1 MNRLKEQL
9 KEFSAKNNKLNL
21 MDLFNTIVG
30 IALIV
35 SLILVFQNPGN
46 RYAILATC
54 LSGGLMNILNGL
66 KQWKDPKRK
75 MMGMTFF
82 MMGVI
87 VIALGFIIMDM
98 L

>member
-1 MNRLKEQL
+1 MSKLKEQL
-9 KEFSAKNNKLNL
+9 KDFSSKNNKLNW

-35 SLILVFQNPGN
+35 SLFLVFQNPGN
-46 RYAILATC
+46 RYAILAIC
-54 LSGGLMNILNGL
+54 LSGGLMNVLNGL

-82 MMGVI
+82 MLGII
-87 VIALGFIIMDM
+87 VIALGFIIMDII
-98 L
+98 

>member
-1 MNRLKEQL
+1 VSKSKEQL
-9 KEFSAKNNKLNL
+9 KEFSLKNSKLNL
-21 MDLFNTIVG
+21 MDLFNTVVG

-35 SLILVFQNPGN
+35 SLILVFQNPSN
-46 RYAILATC
+46 RFAILAIC

-75 MMGMTFF
+75 TMGMTFF
-82 MMGVI
+82 MMGAI

-98 L
+98 I

>member
-1 MNRLKEQL
+1 MGKYKEQL
-9 KEFSAKNNKLNL
+9 KEFTSRNSKLSL
-21 MDLFNTIVG
+21 MDLFNTIIG

-46 RYAILATC
+46 RFAILATC

-82 MMGVI
+82 MMGAI

-98 L
+98 I

>member
-1 MNRLKEQL
+1 MNKYKEQL
-9 KEFSAKNNKLNL
+9 KEFSLKNNKLNL
-21 MDLFNTIVG
+21 IDLFNTVVG

-46 RYAILATC
+46 RFAILAIC

-75 MMGMTFF
+75 TMGMTFF
-82 MMGVI
+82 MMGAI

-98 L
+98 I